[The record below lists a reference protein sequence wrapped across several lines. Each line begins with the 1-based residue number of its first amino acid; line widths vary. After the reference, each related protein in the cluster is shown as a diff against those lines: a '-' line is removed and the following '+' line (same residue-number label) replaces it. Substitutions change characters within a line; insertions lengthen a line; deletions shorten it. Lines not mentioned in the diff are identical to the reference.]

1 MVGYGAETINILRD
15 LCPAASPST
24 ILEMPKKLAKY
35 LLAPVAGKKSVIE
48 FPLTLGRD
56 FAGVVSRVGQG
67 IKSDV
72 RVGDEVYGV
81 VGIQRQG
88 SHAQYVV
95 VTEDTV
101 HQKYHTVQY
110 HVDLRRGLLLLLMF
124 K

>member
-1 MVGYGAETINILRD
+1 
-15 LCPAASPST
+15 
-24 ILEMPKKLAKY
+24 MPKKLAKY
-35 LLAPVAGKKSVIE
+35 LAGTKPAIE

-56 FAGVVSRVGQG
+56 FAGVVSRVGHG
-67 IKSDV
+67 VKSDV

-81 VGIQRQG
+81 VGVQRQG

-101 HQKYHTVQY
+101 TPTSNIHTCQSY
-110 HVDLRRGLLLLLMF
+110 